1 MSDRRESW
9 YDDKAGPMVRPYA
22 VTRGRTRSTRPD
34 LDMITLVVA
43 IHPDNNGV
51 LDREYAD
58 ILRLC
63 QRPLSVAEISA
74 QLDLALAVVKILIGD
89 LIEQGFLLFRAP
101 PTTVDNPDMDILQ
114 AVLDGIRRL

>member
-1 MSDRRESW
+1 MSERRESW

-22 VTRGRTRSTRPD
+22 VTRGRTRSLRPD

-43 IHPDNNGV
+43 IRPDSSM

-63 QRPLSVAEISA
+63 DRPQSVAEISA
-74 QLDLALAVVKILIGD
+74 QLDMALAVVKILIGD
-89 LIEQGFLLFRAP
+89 LIEQGYLLFRAP
-101 PTTVDNPDMDILQ
+101 PTSVDTPDMDILQ

>member
-22 VTRGRTRSTRPD
+22 VTRGRTRSNRPD
-34 LDMITLVVA
+34 LDMITLVIA
-43 IHPDNNGV
+43 IHPDNGV
-51 LDREYAD
+51 LDREYAE

-74 QLDLALAVVKILIGD
+74 QLDMALAVVKILIGD
-89 LIEQGFLLFRAP
+89 LIEQGYLLFRAP
-101 PTTVDNPDMDILQ
+101 PTAVDNPDMDILQ

>member
-9 YDDKAGPMVRPYA
+9 YDEMAGPMVRPYA
-22 VTRGRTRSTRPD
+22 VTRGRTRSNRPD

-43 IHPDNNGV
+43 IHPGNGV
-51 LDREYAD
+51 LDREYAE

-74 QLDLALAVVKILIGD
+74 QLDMALAVVKILIGD
-89 LIEQGFLLFRAP
+89 LIEEGHLLFRAP
-101 PTTVDNPDMDILQ
+101 PTAVDNPDLDILQ

>member
-22 VTRGRTRSTRPD
+22 VTRGRTRSNRPG

-43 IHPDNNGV
+43 VHPDNGV

-89 LIEQGFLLFRAP
+89 LIEQGYLLFRAP
-101 PTTVDNPDMDILQ
+101 PTAVDPPNLEILQ

>member
-9 YDDKAGPMVRPYA
+9 YDDKAGPMVRPYT
-22 VTRGRTRSTRPD
+22 VTRGRTRSNRPD

-43 IHPDNNGV
+43 IHPDNGA
-51 LDREYAD
+51 LDREYAE

-74 QLDLALAVVKILIGD
+74 QMDMALAVVKILIGD
-89 LIEQGFLLFRAP
+89 LIEQGYLLFRAP
-101 PTTVDNPDMDILQ
+101 PTAVDNPDLDILQ